1 MRLVKV
7 LVRIA
12 ARVALLVL
20 FFVVLGLGF
29 RAFDAWR
36 GPQLS
41 LWHTYEPPELT
52 VAELDA
58 TDWAGYLAAEAR
70 LFSAV
75 QANVSDKLP
84 QAERTPF
91 NRYFTGAHTYP
102 ARFTQDWNRSFVLQ
116 PAGAVEGVAVLVH
129 GLTDSPYSLRHF
141 GKLYADRGFL
151 VMGVRMPGHGTVPG
165 SLLEIGREHW
175 SAAVRLAMREA
186 RKLAGAGKPIHLVG
200 YSNGGAIAVLHTLD
214 ALETP
219 TLVKPDQIVLV
230 SPMIG
235 VTPFARFAGLAALPA
250 HLPGFEAS
258 RWLDLLPEYNPFKYN
273 SFPVHA
279 AAQSYEVTQ
288 VVQARMNAL
297 SARLADFPPVLT
309 FQSVVDQTV
318 SAEAVVNGLHMRLP
332 SGRGELVLF
341 DVNRGAAL
349 DFLLT
354 DVAKDALKGLLPA
367 APRPFRSVVVAS
379 VEGAGQGQVEAQV
392 VEAGA
397 TSVTRQP
404 LPAALTYPPNIYS
417 LSHIAMPFPV
427 SDGLYGVAPDPA
439 EDFGIRLGDLVARG
453 ERGTFRV
460 SEEVL
465 MRISS
470 NPFLPFMLERLGQIL
485 PPPQAATGR

>member
-7 LVRIA
+7 LVRVA

-58 TDWAGYLAAEAR
+58 ADWAGYLAAEAR

-75 QANVSDKLP
+75 QANVSDRLLP
-84 QAERTPF
+84 AERTPF
-91 NRYFTGAHTYP
+91 NRYFTGAHNYP
-102 ARFTQDWNRSFVLQ
+102 GRFAQDWNRSFVLQ
-116 PAGAVEGVAVLVH
+116 PAGTVEGVAVLVH

-141 GKLYADRGFL
+141 AKLYADRGFIA
-151 VMGVRMPGHGTVPG
+151 MGMRMPGHGTVPG
-165 SLLEIGREHW
+165 SLLEIGQEHW

-200 YSNGGAIAVLHTLD
+200 YSNGGALAVLHTLD
-214 ALETP
+214 ALEAP
-219 TLVKPDQIVLV
+219 ALVKPDQLVLV

-235 VTPFARFAGLAALPA
+235 VTPLARFAGLAALPA
-250 HLPGFEAS
+250 FLPGFEAS
-258 RWLDLLPEYNPFKYN
+258 RWLDLMPEYNPFKYN

-297 SARLADFPPVLT
+297 SARLADFPPVLS

-318 SAEAVVNGLHMRLP
+318 STEAVVNGLHMRLP
-332 SGRGELVLF
+332 AGRGELVLF
-341 DVNRGAAL
+341 DVNRTAAL

-354 DVAKDALKGLLPA
+354 DAAKDALKGLLPA

-397 TSVTRQP
+397 TAMTRQP
-404 LPAALTYPPNIYS
+404 LPAALAYPPTIYS

-470 NPFLPFMLERLGQIL
+470 NPFLPFLLERLGRIL
-485 PPPQAATGR
+485 PPPQAAGR